1 MSRISQVKLGVVLS
15 YATTA
20 SQAFIN
26 LAYVPLLLS
35 TLGQEEYGL
44 YQLIGSII
52 SYLNVMATVFNGGVT
67 RFYCKYYA
75 ENDYIGMENTLAISR
90 KIFNL
95 LSIVVVLVGGIG
107 GIAFG
112 NIYSHTLTEFQV
124 FEGKIML
131 LMLSVNVIVM
141 MHNTVDL
148 AVISAHERFSFQ
160 KGAQLIT
167 IIMQPVA
174 ILALVAVVPC
184 AWAITLIQLTINVI
198 CAVIQHIYVKLALN
212 ARSVLHSFD
221 KKLASGLLKF
231 TLGILWVFLAD
242 QVLWRTNQLFVGFY
256 FGASAVAV
264 YAVATQIYSAYM
276 SIGTAVSSVFMPR
289 ISNLYHNKH
298 DISGISDL
306 FIKVGRLAAYPLCAV
321 LTGFALFGQSFI
333 KLWVGQGYNQA
344 YYIALIIMVPF
355 TVDLCQNIGITIL
368 QVMNRYYF
376 RGKVYMVM
384 AAANIA
390 LAIIVVPRCG
400 SVGAAICTGVIM
412 LIGNGPV
419 MNYYYAKNVGLDIRE
434 YWIQLF
440 RVAFPG
446 MMFALIAVLIQHL
459 CDLFPETWLELI
471 ACLSIFAAGYFLV
484 SYLISMNE
492 YEKSM
497 IKGILSRVNLRRRG

>member
-1 MSRISQVKLGVVLS
+1 MSGVSQVKLGVVLS
-15 YATTA
+15 YITTV
-20 SQAFIN
+20 SQAVIN
-26 LAYVPLLLS
+26 LAYVPLLLAA
-35 TLGQEEYGL
+35 LGQEEYGL

-75 ENDYIGMENTLAISR
+75 ENDIIGMENTLAIAR
-90 KIFNL
+90 RIFNVL
-95 LSIVVVLVGGIG
+95 GVVVMLIGGIG

-112 NIYSHTLTEFQV
+112 NVYSRTLTEYQV
-124 FEGKIML
+124 LEGRIML
-131 LMLSVNVIVM
+131 LMLSINVIVM
-141 MHNTVDL
+141 MHNTIDL

-160 KGAQLIT
+160 KSAQLVT
-167 IIMQPVA
+167 IIVQPVA
-174 ILALVAVVPC
+174 VLTLVAIMPS
-184 AWAITLIQLTINVI
+184 AWTITLVQLAINVL
-198 CAVIQHIYVKLALN
+198 CAAIQRLYARVVLK

-276 SIGTAVSSVFMPR
+276 SIGTAVSSVFMPK
-289 ISNLYHNKH
+289 ISNLYHSKH
-298 DISGISDL
+298 DIWGISEL

-321 LTGFALFGQSFI
+321 LMGFGLFGRSFI
-333 KLWVGQGYNQA
+333 GLWVGKGYDQA
-344 YYIALIIMVPF
+344 YLIALIIMVPF

-368 QVMNRYYF
+368 QVMNKYYF
-376 RGKVYMVM
+376 RGGVYMAM

-390 LAIIVVPRCG
+390 LAFLVVPKYG
-400 SVGAAICTGVIM
+400 SVGVAFCTGTIM

-419 MNYYYAKNVGLDIRE
+419 MNRYYAKKIGLNIRE
-434 YWIQLF
+434 YWAQLF
-440 RVAFPG
+440 RVTFPG
-446 MMFALIAVLIQHL
+446 MLFALIVALVQHL
-459 CDLFPETWLELI
+459 LVFVPKTWPE
-471 ACLSIFAAGYFLV
+471 LV
-484 SYLISMNE
+484 SCLTLFIIGYSMVTYLFSMNE

-497 IKGILSRVNLRRRG
+497 IKGILLRLAPWCR